1 MRTMVASTTQRYS
14 AVLDGVEW
22 KNPPSHSPTH
32 CRLGHREIVIWDNQ
46 VFRSRTLANWSERER
61 EPFAYLSVYISID
74 RTIRLGPIIYIRIY
88 KYNFSDWLMWLGL
101 LLILSSPAGRGDP
114 LEGDCYIFSFLLDF
128 LLLLLWW
135 WWWFPEAA
143 GEIVR
148 GLGLLVAERGPGR

>member
-1 MRTMVASTTQRYS
+1 MAWNERT
-14 AVLDGVEW
+14 
-22 KNPPSHSPTH
+22 PPPTH
-32 CRLGHREIVIWDNQ
+32 PPTADLGIRRWWCETIKCSAREHWQIEV
-46 VFRSRTLANWSERER
+46 RERER
-61 EPFAYLSVYISID
+61 EPFAYLSVYISIY

-148 GLGLLVAERGPGR
+148 GLGLLVAEWGPGR